1 MTTVLRRLARRAAAC
16 AHCSALALLATA
28 CADEQGPSDD
38 PMPSAPSTSPSESS
52 GRLRLPKNPDLL
64 VVAGPGGV
72 PEQRGSGE
80 VEILVSTLEG
90 GEVTAAR
97 GRGAGTGLRF
107 PTFRAEGAYG
117 RAVVVAKVAP
127 GDLSLDPGLPPF
139 SWGADVVVDPES
151 AGRTED
157 NGNNVV
163 QRGLSSDAVMFK
175 LETDAQR
182 RPSCT
187 AKGRAGSLTVTAQEP
202 VQAGTWYRLRCEA
215 RTNRLRILVSEYL
228 PSGGTTTVGR
238 EVDGPLG
245 GISFIGQDVPFS
257 VGGKV
262 AFDGTVI
269 ASATDQF
276 NGAIDNAFVRI
287 P

>member
-1 MTTVLRRLARRAAAC
+1 MTGTLARRAAVGAVG
-16 AHCSALALLATA
+16 SALLLLVTS

-38 PMPSAPSTSPSESS
+38 PRPSAPSSSPSPSS
-52 GRLRLPKNPDLL
+52 GRLRLPQNPDLL
-64 VVAGPGGV
+64 VVAGTQGV
-72 PEQRGSGE
+72 PEQRGSAD
-80 VEILVSTLEG
+80 VELRVSSLEG
-90 GEVTAAR
+90 GEVVAAT
-97 GRGAGTGLRF
+97 GRGAGTALRF
-107 PTFRAEGAYG
+107 PTYRGTGSYG
-117 RAVVVAKVAP
+117 RAVVVGEVARS
-127 GDLSLDPGLPPF
+127 DSSLDPELSPF
-139 SWGADVVVDPES
+139 SWGADVVVDKES
-151 AGRTED
+151 AGRDED

-187 AKGRAGSLTVTAQEP
+187 AKGRAGALTVTALEP
-202 VQAGTWYRLRCEA
+202 VRTGTWYRLRCEV

-238 EVDGPLG
+238 QVDGPLG
-245 GISFIGQDVPFS
+245 GITFSGQDVPFS